1 MKKQYEKLLWQ
12 IRDDMKKIPMSVSG
26 LGSQSANLTS
36 YIHTCRDLEKEH
48 ENVLCFLDYLQQV
61 CFWENHIKK
70 VHECDK
76 EEVQYSIDYCKEEM
90 MKNFNEFHS
99 WVEERVSQ
107 NWN

>member
-1 MKKQYEKLLWQ
+1 MKKEYEKLLWQ

-76 EEVQYSIDYCKEEM
+76 EEVQYSIDYYKEEM
-90 MKNFNEFHS
+90 MKYFNEFHL